1 MLKCILLILII
12 IIVIYLFL
20 NRQNEENFGELNDN
34 NLTND
39 DLKIGNLLQQ
49 IKPNTEEL
57 LDTDEI
63 NKQNDNFNTVNNLPF
78 LINPSNHNEGYYFE
92 RVKLV
97 TNKNSPLLKMGEI
110 NMKNIN
116 NTLKKCYKNKQNKN
130 LGVGYNKFEDL
141 QNSSYANI
149 TSIGKSLLTP
159 YVSFPVPS

>member
-20 NRQNEENFGELNDN
+20 NRQNEEKFGELNDN

-63 NKQNDNFNTVNNLPF
+63 NKQNDSRKKIRT
-78 LINPSNHNEGYYFE
+78 IYQI
-92 RVKLV
+92 KLQ
-97 TNKNSPLLKMGEI
+97 I
-110 NMKNIN
+110 I
-116 NTLKKCYKNKQNKN
+116 Q
-130 LGVGYNKFEDL
+130 
-141 QNSSYANI
+141 
-149 TSIGKSLLTP
+149 
-159 YVSFPVPS
+159 

>member
-20 NRQNEENFGELNDN
+20 NRQNEEKFGELNDN

-78 LINPSNHNEGYYFE
+78 LINPSNHN
-92 RVKLV
+92 
-97 TNKNSPLLKMGEI
+97 
-110 NMKNIN
+110 
-116 NTLKKCYKNKQNKN
+116 
-130 LGVGYNKFEDL
+130 
-141 QNSSYANI
+141 
-149 TSIGKSLLTP
+149 
-159 YVSFPVPS
+159 